1 MASDIKLQVLVATM
15 HQKDFSLVDKM
26 NIRCDAVIANQ
37 ADCNGF
43 SESVTEFGKV
53 IMITTNT
60 RGVGLNRNIALLASK
75 ADILLLSDDDM
86 AYNDDMPEKV
96 IEAFEKN
103 PDADVIIFSV
113 DIVKNGEITKR
124 RNNCGR
130 LHVWNSMRFGTYT
143 MAVRRSS
150 VINNNIT
157 FSQCFGGG
165 CEFSAGE
172 DSLFLKT
179 CFDYGL
185 KVFSDDYVLGSCCKD
200 TSSWFRGYNEK
211 YFYDKGVL
219 VRKLFPKTAYIM
231 ALYFGAYFK
240 RETDIGLIKRLELVY
255 RGVYAGKDMTPY
267 MKKNEKNNYS

>member
-53 IMITTNT
+53 TMITTNT

-185 KVFSDDYVLGSCCKD
+185 KVFSDDYVLGRCCKD

-231 ALYFGAYFK
+231 VLYFGAYFK